1 MRLAGRLGVA
11 AVDQKQPHEQALG
24 EFERTTRRV
33 RWLVSVIILLTF
45 PEVMPRFWVVCTLIA
60 LFALYN
66 LSRYYGPFLRN
77 RVFGSPKTVIFLDI
91 IFGGVFIG
99 LQGTIFTPYVSFL
112 IFMVITAAYQYRMRG
127 VYTAVALE
135 VALLLAITQIH
146 FSWLA
151 PLQFSVQRIF
161 IVQLMA
167 LLVAGWMVERYT
179 RIEQHERERLRRL
192 NEENETERSRL
203 LTLIDSLQ
211 TAIFVVDDQGKIIQ
225 HNNAAMLLLGDAAG
239 DLRGMVFKDA
249 VPLHAR
255 SDLAAKPVDV
265 LRDNRHSGDQPEFQ
279 HRRDL
284 VLTDERGQALDLDI
298 MVRPV
303 RLVRSNT
310 TGCIVICED
319 ITHERSLDEQRAEF
333 ISVASHELRTPI
345 AILEAALST
354 LVHSQ
359 GTADAE
365 TTATLLKQAHDNTLL
380 LGSIIKDLSTLAEAR
395 NDNLPIK
402 LDQLDSAEMVNGIA
416 QDFTAQVRQ
425 KGLELKTDIAAGLPP
440 ILSTKNYIR
449 EILQNYMTNAVKYS
463 KTGTLVLAVA
473 PTKDGGV
480 VFSVKDN
487 GLGISANDQKYLF
500 KKFFRAED
508 FRVRE
513 TGGTGLGLYLCNE
526 LAERLGGRVWCQSAL
541 NKGSTFYLELPPYS
555 NLRRDRKEVSR
566 AAVANLI
573 EDI

>member
-1 MRLAGRLGVA
+1 MRQGR
-11 AVDQKQPHEQALG
+11 PHPQTTSELEG
-24 EFERTTRRV
+24 TTRRV
-33 RWLVSVIILLTF
+33 RWLVTAVILLTF
-45 PEVMPRFWVVCTLIA
+45 PMEMPRFGIVCTLIA

-77 RVFGSPKTVIFLDI
+77 RLFSAPKTIIFLDI
-91 IFGGVFIG
+91 IFGVIFIG
-99 LQGTIFTPYVSFL
+99 VQGTIFTPYTTFL
-112 IFMVITAAYQYRMRG
+112 IFMVITAAYQYRMKG
-127 VYTAVALE
+127 VYTAIALE
-135 VALLLAITQIH
+135 AVLLLAISQVH
-146 FSWLA
+146 FSRLA
-151 PLQFSVQRIF
+151 PLHFSSGRTA
-161 IVQLMA
+161 IVQLMS
-167 LLVAGWMVERYT
+167 LLVSGWMVERYT

-192 NEENETERSRL
+192 NQENETERSRL

-211 TAIFVVDDQGKIIQ
+211 TAVFVVDDRGKIIQ
-225 HNNAAMLLLGDAAG
+225 HNNAALALLGDVTSS
-239 DLRGMVFKDA
+239 LRDKAFKDV

-255 SDLAAKPVDV
+255 SDLAAKPVDI
-265 LRDNRHSGDQPEFQ
+265 LDDHRGGDQAEFQ

-303 RLVRSNT
+303 RLEQSNAI
-310 TGCIVICED
+310 GYIIICED

-354 LVHSQ
+354 LVHAQ
-359 GTADAE
+359 DTADAE

-402 LDQLDSAEMVNGIA
+402 LDQLDPSEVVDGIA
-416 QDFTAQVRQ
+416 QDFTAQIQQ
-425 KGLELKTDIAAGLPP
+425 KGLKLTVTVAPDLPA

-463 KTGTLVLAVA
+463 KTGTIVLAVD
-473 PTKDGGV
+473 PTENGGV
-480 VFSVKDN
+480 AFSVKDN
-487 GLGISANDQKYLF
+487 GLGISAKDQKFLF

-508 FRVRE
+508 YRVRE

-555 NLRRDRKEVSR
+555 NLRRDHKEVTR

>member
-1 MRLAGRLGVA
+1 M
-11 AVDQKQPHEQALG
+11 
-24 EFERTTRRV
+24 
-33 RWLVSVIILLTF
+33 
-45 PEVMPRFWVVCTLIA
+45 A
-60 LFALYN
+60 LFVLYN
-66 LSRYYGPFLRN
+66 LSRYYDPLLRN
-77 RVFGSPKTVIFLDI
+77 RIFSSAKTVIFLDI
-91 IFGGVFIG
+91 VFGGIFIG
-99 LQGTIFTPYVSFL
+99 VQGTVFTPYVSFL

-127 VYTAVALE
+127 VYAAIGLEAAILLVVWRVHLSWFTPLHFSNERTVVVRFVALA
-135 VALLLAITQIH
+135 VG
-146 FSWLA
+146 
-151 PLQFSVQRIF
+151 
-161 IVQLMA
+161 
-167 LLVAGWMVERYT
+167 GWMVERYT

-192 NEENETERSRL
+192 NQENETERSRL

-211 TAIFVVDDQGKIIQ
+211 TAVFVVDDQGKIIQ
-225 HNNAAMLLLGDAAG
+225 HNNAAVALLGDDTG
-239 DLRGMVFKDA
+239 NLRDRSFKDI
-249 VPLHAR
+249 VPMHAR
-255 SDLAAKPVDV
+255 SDLAAKPVNILDD
-265 LRDNRHSGDQPEFQ
+265 RRGSAQAEFQ

-284 VLTDERGQALDLDI
+284 VLTDERGQTLDLDI

-303 RLVRSNT
+303 RLEQSNAI
-310 TGCIVICED
+310 GYIVICED

-354 LVHSQ
+354 LVHAQ
-359 GTADAE
+359 GTAVDAE

-402 LDQLDSAEMVNGIA
+402 LDQLDPSEVADGIA
-416 QDFTAQVRQ
+416 QDFSAQVRQ
-425 KGLELKTDIAAGLPP
+425 KGLELEVDVVPDLPP

-449 EILQNYMTNAVKYS
+449 EILQNYMTNAIKYS
-463 KTGTLVLAVA
+463 KTGTVVLAVA
-473 PTKDGGV
+473 PTENGGV
-480 VFSVKDN
+480 AFSVKDN
-487 GLGISANDQKYLF
+487 GLGISAKDQKFLF
-500 KKFFRAED
+500 RKFFRAED
-508 FRVRE
+508 SRVRE

-573 EDI
+573 DEI